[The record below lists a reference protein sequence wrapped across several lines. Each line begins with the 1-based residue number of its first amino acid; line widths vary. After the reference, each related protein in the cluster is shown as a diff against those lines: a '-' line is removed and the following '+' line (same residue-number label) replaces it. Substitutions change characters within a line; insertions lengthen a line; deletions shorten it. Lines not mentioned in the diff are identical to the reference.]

1 MTTQT
6 LIAAIL
12 AHHEQWAA
20 AAMAEDRE
28 GYARNEVGPV
38 TVEVVRAGTAVME
51 VTEDLPGIGTTN
63 KFRVIVERKGS

>member
-38 TVEVVRAGTAVME
+38 TVEVVRAGTAVE
-51 VTEDLPGIGTTN
+51 VTEDLPDIGATN
-63 KFRVIVERKGS
+63 KFRVTVERKGS